1 MELIPNLTTLP
12 MWGIF
17 MITAFALNK
26 LVFQPTLV
34 ILKERQRLT
43 VEMDKNARYFA
54 EQTEI
59 KLKEYESLMNDAKN
73 LAREKRE
80 EIIKAAMNE
89 QQEILKKARGEAED
103 YLNEFKSK
111 IQTEAN
117 QARAELKSQVES
129 LASEIT
135 RKLTQKEAA

>member
-1 MELIPNLTTLP
+1 
-12 MWGIF
+12 

-26 LVFQPTLV
+26 LIFQPTLV

-59 KLKEYESLMNDAKN
+59 QLKEYESLMNDAKN

-80 EIIKAAMNE
+80 EIIKAALNE
-89 QQEILKKARGEAED
+89 QQDILKKARAKAET
-103 YLNEFKSK
+103 YLEDVKSK
-111 IQTEAN
+111 IQAEAS
-117 QARAELKSQVES
+117 QARTELKTQVEV
-129 LASEIT
+129 LASEMAQ
-135 RKLTQKEAA
+135 KLTQKEAA